1 MLTREEIISSFKKVD
16 FPDKIIE
23 SNANDVKNII
33 FYTES
38 TEPISKKEKDTKA
51 LNQSYVL
58 PWRLL
63 QKSYSE
69 QINKNFNRGSNF
81 IPKEELID
89 IKIDNLKFLYDKYKI
104 PLEFG
109 LFYFKNN
116 YGGMNGPFNL
126 IQIQNLYKIK
136 KLDSTFEFRPIDI
149 FGFKESD
156 IFTFKSIKII
166 NENNWIDSIID
177 SPLLKYN
184 QLIDKKDESE
194 PAIDIKEEN
203 KEKKSKIKSENKKKD
218 IKEEKEEQKE
228 EEKKEDKKEEK
239 KKEKNE
245 DKKEKNIE
253 ENKEE
258 IKEIVKEKKDDSNNK
273 IKEEKWELIQ
283 PKKSKSGKE
292 KEGEDEN
299 NDIIGLKPK
308 NTKEGKKGKKKK
320 RQFEDVDIELGFK
333 IK

>member
-1 MLTREEIISSFKKVD
+1 MLTREEVISSFKKVD

-38 TEPISKKEKDTKA
+38 TEPISKKEKDTQA

-81 IPKEELID
+81 VPKEEIID
-89 IKIDNLKFLYDKYKI
+89 IKIENLKFLYDKYNI
-104 PLEFG
+104 PLDLG

-126 IQIQNLYKIK
+126 FQIQNMYKIK

-156 IFTFKSIKII
+156 LFTFKSIKII

-184 QLIDKKDESE
+184 KIMDKKDE
-194 PAIDIKEEN
+194 PIAGIKEEK
-203 KEKKSKIKSENKKKD
+203 KEKKSKIKSENKKKEL
-218 IKEEKEEQKE
+218 KEEKA
-228 EEKKEDKKEEK
+228 EEKEVEKKEEK
-239 KKEKNE
+239 KTNE
-245 DKKEKNIE
+245 EKKEKNIE

-258 IKEIVKEKKDDSNNK
+258 KKEESKEIVKEKKDDSNNK
-273 IKEEKWELIQ
+273 LKEEKWELIQ

-320 RQFEDVDIELGFK
+320 RQFEDVDIEFGFK

>member
-23 SNANDVKNII
+23 SNVNDVKNII

-69 QINKNFNRGSNF
+69 QINKNFNRGS
-81 IPKEELID
+81 K
-89 IKIDNLKFLYDKYKI
+89 KFLYDKYKI

-184 QLIDKKDESE
+184 KLIDKKDESE
-194 PAIDIKEEN
+194 PAIDTKEEN

-218 IKEEKEEQKE
+218 IKEEKAEQKE

-239 KKEKNE
+239 KKEKKE
-245 DKKEKNIE
+245 DMKEKNIE

-258 IKEIVKEKKDDSNNK
+258 SKEIVKEKKDDSNNK

>member
-23 SNANDVKNII
+23 SDVNDVKNII
-33 FYTES
+33 FYAES
-38 TEPISKKEKDTKA
+38 TEPISKKEKDSKA

-89 IKIDNLKFLYDKYKI
+89 IKIENLKILYDKYNI
-104 PLEFG
+104 PLDLG

-126 IQIQNLYKIK
+126 FQIQNMYKTK
-136 KLDSTFEFRPIDI
+136 KLDSTFEFRLIDI

-156 IFTFKSIKII
+156 IFAFKSIKII
-166 NENNWIDSIID
+166 NENDWINSIID
-177 SPLLKYN
+177 SPLLKYTK
-184 QLIDKKDESE
+184 LMDKKDEPVSE
-194 PAIDIKEEN
+194 IKEEK
-203 KEKKSKIKSENKKKD
+203 KEKKSKINSGNKKEE
-218 IKEEKEEQKE
+218 IKEEKKEQKE
-228 EEKKEDKKEEK
+228 EEKKEDNKEEK
-239 KKEKNE
+239 KMKE
-245 DKKEKNIE
+245 DKKQKNIE

-258 IKEIVKEKKDDSNNK
+258 SKEIIKEKKDDSNNK

-283 PKKSKSGKE
+283 PKKSKQGKE
-292 KEGEDEN
+292 KEGENEN

-320 RQFEDVDIELGFK
+320 RQFEDVDIEFGFK

>member
-33 FYTES
+33 FYAES

-69 QINKNFNRGSNF
+69 QINKNFNRGS
-81 IPKEELID
+81 
-89 IKIDNLKFLYDKYKI
+89 KFLYDKYKI

-184 QLIDKKDESE
+184 KLIDKNDESE

-218 IKEEKEEQKE
+218 IKEEKAEQKE

-239 KKEKNE
+239 KKEKKE
-245 DKKEKNIE
+245 DMKEKNIE

-273 IKEEKWELIQ
+273 TKEEKWELIQ

>member
-38 TEPISKKEKDTKA
+38 TEPISKKEKDTQA

-81 IPKEELID
+81 VPKEEIID
-89 IKIDNLKFLYDKYKI
+89 IKIENLKFLYDKYNI
-104 PLEFG
+104 PLDLG

-126 IQIQNLYKIK
+126 FQIQNMYKIK

-156 IFTFKSIKII
+156 LFTFKSIKII

-177 SPLLKYN
+177 SSLLKYN
-184 QLIDKKDESE
+184 KIMDKKDE
-194 PAIDIKEEN
+194 PIAGIKEEK
-203 KEKKSKIKSENKKKD
+203 KEKKSKIISENKKKEL
-218 IKEEKEEQKE
+218 KEEKA
-228 EEKKEDKKEEK
+228 EEKEVEKKEEK
-239 KKEKNE
+239 KTEKNE
-245 DKKEKNIE
+245 EKKEKNIE
-253 ENKEE
+253 ENKEKKKE
-258 IKEIVKEKKDDSNNK
+258 DSKEIVKEKKDDSNNK
-273 IKEEKWELIQ
+273 LKEEKWELIQ

-299 NDIIGLKPK
+299 NDIVGLKPK

-320 RQFEDVDIELGFK
+320 RQFEDVDIEFGFK